1 MEPTSDVTSNGKD
14 SYEWELSDVEMD
26 RTAPSLLDYCTCG
39 PGVSC
44 AKTLIS

>member
-1 MEPTSDVTSNGKD
+1 MEPTSDAASSAKD
-14 SYEWELSDVEMD
+14 HYEWELSDVEMD
-26 RTAPSLLDYCTCG
+26 RTAASLLDYCTCG